1 MKKIATVVLL
11 ALTISNV
18 SAETLL
24 EKAKRKLQDALEG
37 GAAPQAKQPEQIP
50 VQKTDAQPNPQKAPI
65 QPVEQ
70 DVNPFADVQSEA
82 SKPVKKEES
91 KKAEQ
96 DSNPFA
102 DVQNEAPKALDVAAV
117 IHDDIFKPIIE
128 QKVYKLTIGKPI
140 PFSKSG
146 LPSSIAMVQ
155 KNGEEA
161 ILVFN
166 VESKLDESFNKN
178 LSQKLESLSSSKF
191 RSKTSSN
198 IGVSLV
204 GNITWDYTS
213 DIVVAHQY
221 NKSPKDKRL
230 ENDFLLHTSSKFDY
244 QIYIFD
250 KAKFKF
256 DKELGLRKSFKS
268 QRFIEPGTL
277 VFEIKNVDGQVIQS
291 ELLAFSP
298 TERITAHLDKMDE
311 RITYVQFNDASAD
324 YSAPWML
331 LGRQQLNAPYGYYIV
346 RPESTFQI
354 LVVVDKQVLK
364 NARSVNVR
372 LD

>member
-11 ALTISNV
+11 ALTIPSV

-24 EKAKRKLQDALEG
+24 EKAKRKLEEALQG
-37 GAAPQAKQPEQIP
+37 GATPQAKQPEQVP
-50 VQKTDAQPNPQKAPI
+50 LQKTDAQPTPQKTPI

-128 QKVYKLTIGKPI
+128 QKVFKLTIGKPI

-146 LPSSIAMVQ
+146 LPSSIPMVK

-166 VESKLDESFNKN
+166 VESKLDESFNKD
-178 LSQKLESLSSSKF
+178 LSQKLGSLSSSNF
-191 RSKTSSN
+191 RSKGAFN
-198 IGVSLV
+198 LVS
-204 GNITWDYTS
+204 NITWDVS
-213 DIVVAHQY
+213 ADIVIAYQY
-221 NKSPKDKRL
+221 NKVSKDKPR
-230 ENDFLLHTSSKFDY
+230 ENDLSLHTTSQFDY
-244 QIYIFD
+244 QSYIFN

-268 QRFIEPGTL
+268 QRFLEPGTL
-277 VFEIKNVDGQVIQS
+277 VFEIKNADSQVIQS

-298 TERITAHLDKMDE
+298 TERITAHLNKMDE

-331 LGRQQLNAPYGYYIV
+331 LGRQQLNAPYGYYII

>member
-11 ALTISNV
+11 ALTISSV

-24 EKAKRKLQDALEG
+24 EKAKRKLEEALQG
-37 GAAPQAKQPEQIP
+37 GATPQAKQPEQVP
-50 VQKTDAQPNPQKAPI
+50 LQKTDAQPTPQKTPI

-82 SKPVKKEES
+82 FKPVKKEES

-128 QKVYKLTIGKPI
+128 QKVFKLTIGKPI

-155 KNGEEA
+155 ENGEEA

-191 RSKTSSN
+191 RSKTSSTG
-198 IGVSLV
+198 GVSLV
-204 GNITWDYTS
+204 SDKWDYLS

-221 NKSPKDKRL
+221 NKSPKDKRP
-230 ENDFLLHTSSKFDY
+230 ENNFLLHTSSNFDY
-244 QIYIFD
+244 QIYIFG

-268 QRFIEPGTL
+268 ERFLEPGTL
-277 VFEIKNVDGQVIQS
+277 VFEIKNADGQVIQS
-291 ELLAFSP
+291 ELLEFSWSEQM
-298 TERITAHLDKMDE
+298 TNHLNKRDK

-331 LGRQQLNAPYGYYIV
+331 LGRKQLNAPYGYYIV